1 MEKILNDVSLNLDYF
16 ILIFIRVSA
25 LIISSPI
32 FGRRNLP
39 NLLKVS
45 FCILL
50 TYVMFSAYPVSPAIH
65 YSGVLGFALLCIKEL
80 LFGMV
85 MGFVTTL
92 FFSVA
97 QTAGY
102 VIDMQMGFGI
112 VNIFDVQSNISVPV
126 TGNFLYI
133 VMMVSFLSTNGHL
146 QLINILK
153 ATFMNIPV
161 GSVSLSPNIAMTA
174 LEVFIMA
181 FVLALNVAMPVIAS
195 GLLGEVIMGFIVR
208 TVPQMNVFVVGIPL
222 KIILGFMV
230 LLIILPVYVSFT
242 GVVFKN
248 MFAGIENMFSGLAAP

>member
-16 ILIFIRVSA
+16 ILIFLRISA

-39 NLLKVS
+39 NQLKIV
-45 FCILL
+45 FCLLL
-50 TYVMFSAYPVSPAIH
+50 TYVVFSAYPVSPAIH
-65 YSGVLGFALLCIKEL
+65 YNGILDFALLCAKEL
-80 LFGMV
+80 LFGLV
-85 MGFVTTL
+85 LGFVTTM

-112 VNIFDVQSNISVPV
+112 VSTLDVQNNISVPV

-133 VMMVSFLSTNGHL
+133 VMIVSFITTNGYL
-146 QLINILK
+146 QLIGILQ
-153 ATFMNIPV
+153 ATFVNIPV
-161 GSVSLSPNIAMTA
+161 GTVTLSPNIAYTA

-195 GLLGEVIMGFIVR
+195 GLLGEVIDR
-208 TVPQMNVFVVGIPL
+208 
-222 KIILGFMV
+222 K
-230 LLIILPVYVSFT
+230 
-242 GVVFKN
+242 
-248 MFAGIENMFSGLAAP
+248 FAPCLSRRRDGPSTSTRRWR